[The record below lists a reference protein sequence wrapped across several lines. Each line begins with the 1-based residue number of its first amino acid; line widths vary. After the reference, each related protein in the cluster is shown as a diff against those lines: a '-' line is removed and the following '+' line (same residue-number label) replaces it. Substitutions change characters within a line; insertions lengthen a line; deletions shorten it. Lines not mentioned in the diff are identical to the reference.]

1 VAPIQKVQTV
11 NTIPLVLYFVAG
23 VLYAAHFVTRD
34 VTTGRSATAVLAV
47 GALGHT
53 FVIGMQ
59 TMAAGHV
66 PIAGT
71 TQAIS
76 TFVWLLG
83 LAYLYMEMTTEERSL
98 GVFIVPL
105 MVAMQ
110 FIRALNPTVEKRI
123 PILESPWFGVH
134 VASLLFAYSS
144 FALACVIGITY
155 VLLFKEIKAKH
166 LGFFYARLPSLDSL
180 DLMNAR
186 TITVGWVF
194 LTIGVLVG
202 TVWATALKGGPIYD
216 PRVQAMSIAD
226 PKIAGAAVCWAV
238 YTLALYARRAGWGG
252 KRAAYI
258 SAIGFAIVLF
268 NFVPTG
274 YFLTRSHNFGG

>member
-1 VAPIQKVQTV
+1 M
-11 NTIPLVLYFVAG
+11 NTIPLLLYLVAG
-23 VLYAAHFVTRD
+23 ILYAIHFVTRN
-34 VTTGRSATAVLAV
+34 VTVGRSGSAVLAM
-47 GALGHT
+47 GALAHT

-76 TFVWLLG
+76 TFVWLLA
-83 LAYLYMEMTTEERSL
+83 LAYLYMEMTTEERAL

-105 MVAMQ
+105 LVALQ
-110 FIRALNPTVEKRI
+110 FLRALNPVVEKRV

-134 VASLLFAYSS
+134 VASLLFAYAS

-166 LGFFYARLPSLDSL
+166 LGFFYKRLPSLDSL

-186 TITVGWVF
+186 TVTLGWVF
-194 LTIGVLVG
+194 LTVGVLVG
-202 TVWATALKGGPIYD
+202 TIWAAQAKGGPVFD
-216 PRVQAMSIAD
+216 PRVQAMSLAD
-226 PKIAGAAVCWAV
+226 PKILGAAVCWAI
-238 YTLALYARRAGWGG
+238 YTFALYTRRLGWGG
-252 KRAAYI
+252 KRAAYL
-258 SAIGFAIVLF
+258 SAVGFAIVLL
-268 NFVPTG
+268 NFVPIG

>member
-1 VAPIQKVQTV
+1 V
-11 NTIPLVLYFVAG
+11 NTIPLLLYFAAG
-23 VLYAAHFVTRD
+23 TLYAVHFVTRD
-34 VTTGRSATAVLAV
+34 VTIGRTGSATLAV
-47 GALGHT
+47 GALAHT

-76 TFVWLLG
+76 TFVWLLA

-105 MVAMQ
+105 LVALQ
-110 FIRALNPTVEKRI
+110 GIRALNPVVEKRV

-134 VASLLFAYSS
+134 VASLLFAYAS
-144 FALACVIGITY
+144 FALACVVGITY

-186 TITVGWVF
+186 TVALGWAFLTVGV
-194 LTIGVLVG
+194 VVG
-202 TVWATALKGGPIYD
+202 AIWAAQAKGGPIFD
-216 PRVQAMSIAD
+216 PRVQAMSLAD
-226 PKIAGAAVCWAV
+226 PKILGAAICWAV
-238 YTLALYARRAGWGG
+238 YTFALYARRIGWGG
-252 KRAAYI
+252 KRAAYL
-258 SAIGFAIVLF
+258 SAMGFAIVMF
-268 NFVPTG
+268 NFVPIG

>member
-1 VAPIQKVQTV
+1 MNANVAP
-11 NTIPLVLYFVAG
+11 LVVYVVAG
-23 VLYAAHFVTRD
+23 VLYAVHFATRS
-34 VTTGRSATAVLAV
+34 VQVGRWGTSALAV
-47 GALGHT
+47 GALAHT

-76 TFVWLLG
+76 TFVWLLA

-105 MVAMQ
+105 LVVLQA
-110 FIRALNPTVEKRI
+110 IRALHPVTEQRV
-123 PILESPWFGVH
+123 PILEGPWFGVH
-134 VASLLFAYSS
+134 VASLLFAYAS

-155 VLLFKEIKAKH
+155 VLLFNEIKAKQ

-180 DLMNAR
+180 DLMNSR
-186 TITVGWVF
+186 TIALGWSF
-194 LTIGVLVG
+194 LTIGVIVG
-202 TVWATALKGGPIYD
+202 VVWAAEARNGPVFD

-226 PKIAGAAVCWAV
+226 PKIIGALVCWGL
-238 YTLALYARRAGWGG
+238 YTFALYSRRLGWHG
-252 KRAAYI
+252 KRAAYL
-258 SAIGFAIVLF
+258 SAIGFAFVLF
-268 NFVPTG
+268 NFVPIG